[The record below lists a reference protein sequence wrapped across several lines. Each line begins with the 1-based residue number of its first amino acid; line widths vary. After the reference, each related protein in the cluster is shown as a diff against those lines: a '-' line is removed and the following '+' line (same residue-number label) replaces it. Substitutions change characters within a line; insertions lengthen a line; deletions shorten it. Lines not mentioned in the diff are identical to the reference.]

1 MGNKNYTKYSENS
14 NNNTNVNFNN
24 DSITPETPVT
34 SETPVTP
41 ELPEVQNNPEV
52 ITTPEEI
59 TNPVTPEEP
68 ADPETN
74 LELEN
79 NDQNKQ
85 KAVEPK
91 LGVIVGCTML
101 NMRKEPSKDSDVVT
115 ILSKSDSV
123 QVYLD
128 ESTEDFYKVRIV
140 DKEGYCVK
148 DFIEI
153 K

>member
-1 MGNKNYTKYSENS
+1 MRNKNYTKYSENS
-14 NNNTNVNFNN
+14 NNNTNVNFNDN
-24 DSITPETPVT
+24 SITP
-34 SETPVTP
+34 ETPVTP

-79 NDQNKQ
+79 NNQNKQ

-123 QVYLD
+123 QVHLD

>member
-14 NNNTNVNFNN
+14 NNNTNVNFNDN
-24 DSITPETPVT
+24 SITP
-34 SETPVTP
+34 ETPVTP

-52 ITTPEEI
+52 

-68 ADPETN
+68 VDPETN

-79 NDQNKQ
+79 SDQNEQ
-85 KAVEPK
+85 KVAESK
-91 LGVIVGCTML
+91 LGVIVRCTML
-101 NMRKEPSKDSDVVT
+101 NMRKKPSKDAEVVT

-123 QVYLD
+123 DVYLD